1 MHHRRSRIHAGPCA
15 VTGHQ
20 ETAMPIKVLLVDDHK
35 IVRQGVQA
43 YLHTLTDIQVVAEAD
58 SGVGAVKA
66 VQEHQPDVVLMDLE
80 MPGELDGI
88 AATSQIRTL
97 RPETQVIVVTSHHQ
111 DEYIFPAV
119 RAGAISY
126 LLKDVEPDE
135 LAIAIRKAAHGEA
148 VLDSRVASRIIQEL
162 QGIRKDEVNPFT
174 ELSDREFEVLRLIA
188 AGKSNAEIA
197 EALVIGESTVKTH
210 TANILRKLHLDDRT
224 QAAVYAWKQGIVQR
238 GKNR

>member
-1 MHHRRSRIHAGPCA
+1 
-15 VTGHQ
+15 
-20 ETAMPIKVLLVDDHK
+20 MPIRVLLVDDHK

-43 YLHTLTDIQVVAEAD
+43 YLHTLKDIQVAAEAD
-58 SGVGAVKA
+58 SGAAAVAA
-66 VQEHQPDVVLMDLE
+66 VEQHHPDVVLMDLE
-80 MPGELDGI
+80 MPGDLDGI
-88 AATSQIRTL
+88 AATRQIRRL
-97 RPETQVIVVTSHHQ
+97 HPETQVIVVTSHHQ

-135 LAIAIRKAAHGEA
+135 LADAIRKAAHGEA

-162 QGIRKDEVNPFT
+162 QGIRRNEVNPFT

-197 EALVIGESTVKTH
+197 ETLVIGESTVKTH
-210 TANILRKLHLDDRT
+210 TANILKKLHLDDRT
-224 QAAVYAWKQGIVQR
+224 QAAVYAWEQGIVQR
-238 GKNR
+238 GRNE